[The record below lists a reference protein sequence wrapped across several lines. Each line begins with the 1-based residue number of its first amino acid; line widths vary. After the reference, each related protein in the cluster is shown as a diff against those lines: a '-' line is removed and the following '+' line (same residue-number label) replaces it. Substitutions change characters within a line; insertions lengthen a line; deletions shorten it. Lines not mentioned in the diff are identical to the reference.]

1 MKASSGKRPGWVRE
15 IDNIHHS
22 YKGDRTVQI
31 AERLGK
37 IPPYLFMELRKKINK
52 AKADGV
58 DVISLAIGD
67 PVEPTPEPIIE
78 ELCRQAHNPENHR
91 YPTDEEKGMLA
102 FRQEAARW
110 YAERYG
116 VDLDPEKEILGLI
129 GSKEGCHHFVL
140 ACINPGD
147 IVLMTDPGYPA
158 YRSSILMAGGE
169 PYNVPILPAN
179 GYLPVFEDI
188 PSDVL
193 KRARGMFLNYPNNPT
208 GACATRPFL
217 DRLVAFARE
226 TGIAVCYDNPYSEM
240 VFEGQE
246 RLSFL
251 MANGAKE
258 VGVELNSLS
267 KPYNMTGWRIGMASG
282 NPEILAAM
290 SKVKEN
296 TDSGIF
302 NPIQYAGMF
311 ALRHE
316 SPSIDRMRTIYAERR
331 TLVLKTLK
339 KIGIDFEPPRGTFY
353 LWVPVPAG
361 MTSLEFTNRLFEKTA
376 VVVASGTA
384 YGQSGEGFSR
394 ISLPVPD
401 NRLAEAMARI
411 EKEFA

>member
-1 MKASSGKRPGWVRE
+1 
-15 IDNIHHS
+15 
-22 YKGDRTVQI
+22 VQI

-102 FRQEAARW
+102 FRQEVARW

-384 YGQSGEGFSR
+384 YGQYGEGFIR
-394 ISLPVPD
+394 ISLTVPD